1 MTTDKAMAEAEW
13 RKELREMAGR
23 IHGADEWSREDVEI
37 ELLSLLPALTS
48 HARPAAGFIREATGP
63 DRKVL
68 GTLPVTADGCVA
80 GEGARIIFP
89 QLDGSLNYEYV
100 CARGVL
106 GPIQSGYSTPAA
118 AQAESKETP

>member
-1 MTTDKAMAEAEW
+1 MTEFERAAEREVLDK
-13 RKELREMAGR
+13 LRVYAWFHRLER
-23 IHGADEWSREDVEI
+23 DEQDQCI
-37 ELLSLLPALTS
+37 KALTS